1 MKKNCWETM
10 KCGREV
16 GGQRAAEAGV
26 CPAARTLEA
35 NGINS
40 GKNAG
45 RICWAVAGTVCDKGI
60 QGDAAKERNE
70 SCLECDFYKAV
81 EKEEGR
87 SFELLLPGQLEEKLD
102 R

>member
-1 MKKNCWETM
+1 MG
-10 KCGREV
+10 CGREV
-16 GGQRAAEAGV
+16 GGQRVVEAGL
-26 CPAARTLEA
+26 CPAASTEESD
-35 NGINS
+35 GING

-60 QGDAAKERNE
+60 HGDMAKKSGN
-70 SCLECDFYKAV
+70 SCLECEFYKAV

-87 SFELLLPGQLEEKLD
+87 EFELLLPGQLEEKLD

>member
-1 MKKNCWETM
+1 MG
-10 KCGREV
+10 CGREM
-16 GGQRAAEAGV
+16 GGQRVAEAGL
-26 CPAARTLEA
+26 CPAASAEEA
-35 NGINS
+35 DGINC

-60 QGDAAKERNE
+60 QGEVAKKNNQ

-81 EKEEGR
+81 EKEEGKD
-87 SFELLLPGQLEEKLD
+87 FELLLPGQLEEKLD